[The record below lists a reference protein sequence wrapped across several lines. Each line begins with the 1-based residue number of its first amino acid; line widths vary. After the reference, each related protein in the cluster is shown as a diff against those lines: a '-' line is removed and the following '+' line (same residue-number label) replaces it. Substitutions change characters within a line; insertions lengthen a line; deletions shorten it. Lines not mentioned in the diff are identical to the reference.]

1 MSFLNPLLL
10 LGIAGVSVPI
20 IIHLLNRHQ
29 VQRVPWAAMRF
40 LQTSVESNQR
50 RLQIEDLLLLLLR
63 VLLIALI
70 AFALAR
76 PALNAAAGL
85 FGQPASATLV
95 LIDHSYSMTQTTGVA
110 SRFDIAKRAANQIVE
125 SLPSGSSVAVWM
137 AGDSAQPVIAEP
149 SRDLTLARKT
159 IDDLKPS
166 DRATDL
172 LPAIR
177 QGIEMLKRSQ
187 SASRDLYIITDGQQS
202 GFRQLAAIRQL
213 LDSSKDQV
221 RATIVLVDQPENANL
236 AISSLVQSSGVA
248 AIDRPLRF
256 SAVVTNYGD
265 QPARDVRVS
274 LRLASSDATDR
285 ATGNSAP
292 VDDAT
297 IDVIDPGQS
306 KAISLFGRLKNDG
319 YYAVTA
325 SLAPDRVP
333 ADDARTIVVRGTKR
347 VRVLLVDGDVGREA
361 RDAETFFLRAVFAA
375 SGTVGQP
382 PLIETKVSDAGS
394 MASENLDDYDA
405 VILAN
410 VADMASTTV
419 DAINTFVNR
428 GGGLI
433 IFPGDRMRRSF
444 YNDEFGTRAG
454 LLPAIIGEP
463 QGDEKAQTR
472 LSTFSESQ
480 LDHPIATLWK
490 DPASGRLGSVSL
502 YKFVPLTLI
511 EPADRKQSAPKTVLK
526 LVDGTPAVVEK
537 SVGDGRVI
545 LFNTTADSAWSD
557 LPAKPGVFVPMLYR
571 SIGAIVEKRD
581 ESLNLT
587 VGQKFVHRTS
597 IELLGKEAEITY
609 LNEEG
614 AIADSRRVELINGIA
629 TLSGDPTERAGAYE
643 ARIGGQPPLLF
654 AVQTDASE
662 SNLDS
667 LSAQDQEQLAASASV
682 IPCKIDTNLAANLK
696 QELSGTELIFPLA
709 VLLLLLAVTESG
721 LAMWFSRSK

>member
-10 LGIAGVSVPI
+10 FGIAGISVPV
-20 IIHLLNRHQ
+20 IIHLLNRHKI
-29 VQRVPWAAMRF
+29 QRVPWAAMRF
-40 LQTSVESNQR
+40 LKVSIENNQR
-50 RLQIEDLLLLLLR
+50 RLQMEDLILLLLR

-70 AFALAR
+70 ALALAR

-95 LIDHSYSMTQTTGVA
+95 LIDHSYSMSQTTGVA
-110 SRFDIAKRAANQIVE
+110 SRFDVAKRAANQIIE

-137 AGDSAQPVIAEP
+137 AADAAQPVIAEP
-149 SRDLTLARKT
+149 SRDLALARKT
-159 IDDLKPS
+159 VNELKPS

-177 QGIEMLKRSQ
+177 QGIEMLNRTQ

-202 GFRQLAAIRQL
+202 GFRQLAAIKQL
-213 LDSSKDQV
+213 LDSSKEQV
-221 RATIVLVDQPENANL
+221 RATIVMVDQPENANL
-236 AISSLVQSSGVA
+236 AVSSLVQSSGVA

-285 ATGNSAP
+285 ATGNQSP

-306 KAISLFGRLKNDG
+306 KAVSLFGRLKNDG

-325 SLAPDRVP
+325 SITPDRVP

-347 VRVLLVDGDVGREA
+347 VKVLLVDGDIGREA

-375 SGTVGQP
+375 SGTAGQP
-382 PLIETKVSDAGS
+382 ALIEAKASDAGS

-405 VILAN
+405 IVLAN

-419 DAINTFVNR
+419 DSINTFVTK
-428 GGGLI
+428 GGGLL
-433 IFPGDRMRRSF
+433 IFPGDRMRRPF
-444 YNDEFGTRAG
+444 YNEEFGTRTG
-454 LLPAIIGEP
+454 LLPATIGEP
-463 QGDEKAQTR
+463 KGDEKAQSR
-472 LSTFSESQ
+472 LTTFSESQ

-490 DPASGRLGSVSL
+490 DPASGRLGSISI
-502 YKFVPLTLI
+502 YKYVPLTPI
-511 EPADRKQSAPKTVLK
+511 TPTDKKQSAPKTVLK
-526 LVDGTPAVVEK
+526 LLDGTAAIVEK
-537 SVGDGRVI
+537 TVGEGRVI

-587 VGQKFVHRTS
+587 VGQKFIHRTA
-597 IELLGKEAEITY
+597 IEVLGKEAEITY

-614 AIADSRRVELINGIA
+614 ALADSRRVELVNGIA
-629 TLSGDPTERAGAYE
+629 TLTGDPTERAGAYHV
-643 ARIGGQPPLLF
+643 RINDQPPLLF
-654 AVQTDASE
+654 AVQTDPSE
-662 SNLDS
+662 SNLDTI
-667 LSAQDQEQLAASASV
+667 SANEQDQLKASANL
-682 IPCKIDTNLAANLK
+682 ILCKIDTDLAANLK
-696 QELSGTELIFPLA
+696 KERTGTELIFLLA
-709 VLLLLLAVTESG
+709 VLLMCLAVTESG